1 MRRVPKEAQESGDG
15 RSRAALLVDDWMQ
28 AQLDSINAADTIV
41 WRQFSNRRNFSS
53 ATVMAMA
60 RVRAGSEYEGN
71 PNIWSRQEAYMWHY
85 LSRPLDAYTVE
96 ITEIAAACNEVHI
109 YYTSSGSRV
118 NLKQSAFVP
127 GASGTVL
134 ETLMVEAG
142 TSSNR
147 RVTARNIFAVLGR

>member
-1 MRRVPKEAQESGDG
+1 
-15 RSRAALLVDDWMQ
+15 
-28 AQLDSINAADTIV
+28 
-41 WRQFSNRRNFSS
+41 
-53 ATVMAMA
+53 
-60 RVRAGSEYEGN
+60 
-71 PNIWSRQEAYMWHY
+71 MWHY

-118 NLKQSAFVP
+118 SLKQSAFVP

-147 RVTARNIFAVLGR
+147 RVAARNLLQSWGVDLKTVGCILLVEPLRLLRAPRLASGVQKGGVAPPPSPVVV